1 MKIIYFILSLG
12 LFPTICLSQNIDSAI
27 TLQDGTVV
35 DCSHAFLDGEMPTFH
50 LQNGESENIKWEFCI
65 YNENGEKVKATESE
79 LGSKSFGFKVT
90 PELLPTYGCECKT
103 IEFPNDSSVYVC
115 GVVDLY
121 KNGILIDNV
130 SVLLNVLPSRP
141 KVKNISIHGNF
152 DYQDYGYTPLAQ
164 LTISFVSYRMD
175 YCRLLYF
182 SSDSVNV
189 FQFPTDHTLIIQY
202 MDTKETSKGN
212 HELIY
217 DSVDWGEFYTI
228 TSCNKYGSTN
238 GDTICT
244 TDGITDSQIH
254 HFLDN
259 LQNQIMPIENELDNN
274 CQIVISNN
282 IMTLGGCTNMNFSTD
297 IYSINGT
304 LIHRSQSVSEIDL
317 NDFASGMYIVKFK
330 SNNIL
335 LTKKIIKL

>member
-1 MKIIYFILSLG
+1 M
-12 LFPTICLSQNIDSAI
+12 
-27 TLQDGTVV
+27 QDGTVV

-50 LQNGESENIKWEFCI
+50 LQDGESENIKWEFCI
-65 YNENGEKVKATESE
+65 YDEKGEKVKATESE
-79 LGSKSFGFKVT
+79 LGSRSFGFKVT
-90 PELLPTYGCECKT
+90 PELLPIYSYACKT

-121 KNGILIDNV
+121 ENGVLTDNV

-141 KVKNISIHGNF
+141 KVKHISVHGNF

-175 YCRLLYF
+175 YCKLLYF

-202 MDTKETSKGN
+202 TDTKETSKGN

-217 DSVDWGEFYTI
+217 DSADWGEFYTI
-228 TSCNKYGSTN
+228 ASCNNYGSIN

-244 TDGITDSQIH
+244 TDGITDPQIR

-259 LQNQIMPIENELDNN
+259 LHNQIMSIENELDNN
-274 CQIVISNN
+274 CQIVISDN
-282 IMTLGGCTNMNFSTD
+282 IMTLEGCTNMNFSTD
-297 IYSINGT
+297 IYSTNGT
-304 LIHRSQSVSEIDL
+304 LMHRSHSVSEIDL
-317 NDFASGMYIVKFK
+317 NDFASGIYIVRFK
-330 SNNIL
+330 SDNKL
-335 LTKKIIKL
+335 LTKKIFKL